1 MIVSTLFS
9 SPKLA
14 DEYII
19 DMAAQS
25 LSHSHAR
32 STFPYPIAGIFME
45 SEETFT
51 IGEKIVLSINFSDS
65 GNPFRIPS
73 TIVCTTSKGIGLKF
87 KFKSQVQEAI
97 ITSLIDNLKKTGTK
111 ISFLTYH
118 NVVL

>member
-1 MIVSTLFS
+1 
-9 SPKLA
+9 
-14 DEYII
+14 
-19 DMAAQS
+19 
-25 LSHSHAR
+25 
-32 STFPYPIAGIFME
+32 ME

-73 TIVCTTSKGIGLKF
+73 TIVCTTSEGIGL